1 MILRN
6 THYESS
12 IRKFMVTNFLL
23 GVEAIA
29 SFSGST
35 TLNIIENK
43 HNSES
48 DCYVFKTPENKIKC
62 KQLWKGEGNHIN
74 VLVKLRLVLS

>member
-1 MILRN
+1 
-6 THYESS
+6 
-12 IRKFMVTNFLL
+12 MVTNFLL
-23 GVEAIA
+23 GVDAIA

-48 DCYVFKTPENKIKC
+48 DCYVFKKPRNKT
-62 KQLWKGEGNHIN
+62 KG
-74 VLVKLRLVLS
+74 KRL